1 MSEQEHYRIIG
12 REWTRITW
20 CMYDERIASMWRA
33 LRDQLEYPTDP
44 DAPGFSRGH
53 HNMQSAAM
61 RQALI
66 AEIDA
71 LGIEPKPEGADH
83 A

>member
-1 MSEQEHYRIIG
+1 MTSRRHDLTPSEQEHYRYIG
-12 REWTRITW
+12 REWKRIQW
-20 CMYDERIASMWRA
+20 CMYDDRISAMFRA
-33 LRDQLEYPTDP
+33 LREGCADPANPTNQEG
-44 DAPGFSRGH
+44 ANTR
-53 HNMQSAAM
+53 M
-61 RQALI
+61 ALI